1 MSARAPAHG
10 AGALVSCLKEMRKF
24 TGLIGVLAVL
34 LAGCGSNDSE
44 KSAAKPAP
52 VATATPEATAT
63 ATPTPTPEPFEKGH
77 SRAVRRFYG
86 GGEAPVPPWS
96 DVEAEYHQP
105 PRPATGGIGDTI
117 TLTGTNIGIRLRSTV
132 TGLVDP
138 ARATES
144 PGPGKRYVGVQLR
157 LRSTGIAVHD
167 GMLESARL
175 RYGGGA
181 AKPVH
186 GVKAGCSNGFDGTVR
201 IDVGLQARG
210 CLLFELPEDAEPNEL
225 VLALETVPAPAGG
238 RWRLR

>member
-1 MSARAPAHG
+1 
-10 AGALVSCLKEMRKF
+10 MRKF
-24 TGLIGVLAVL
+24 KVLIGVLAVL

-44 KSAAKPAP
+44 KSAAKPAAEATAT
-52 VATATPEATAT
+52 ATATPEATAT
-63 ATPTPTPEPFEKGH
+63 ASPTPTPEPFEKGH

-86 GGEAPVPPWS
+86 GGKAPVPPWS

-117 TLTGTNIGIRLRSTV
+117 TLTGTNIGVRLRTTV

-157 LRSTGIAVHD
+157 LRSTGIAIHD
-167 GMLESARL
+167 SPLESARL
-175 RYGGGA
+175 RYEGGA
-181 AKPVH
+181 AKPVL

-201 IDVGLQARG
+201 IDVGLKARG
-210 CLLFELPEDAEPNEL
+210 CLLFEVPENAEPREF
-225 VLALETVPAPAGG
+225 VLALETVPPPAGG

>member
-1 MSARAPAHG
+1 
-10 AGALVSCLKEMRKF
+10 MRKF
-24 TGLIGVLAVL
+24 TGLIGVIAAVL
-34 LAGCGSNDSE
+34 IAGCGSNDSE
-44 KSAAKPAP
+44 KSAAKSAP
-52 VATATPEATAT
+52 EAAATPEAT

-117 TLTGTNIGIRLRSTV
+117 TLTGTNIGVRLRTTV

-144 PGPGKRYVGVQLR
+144 PRPGMRYVGVQLR

-167 GMLESARL
+167 SPLESARL
-175 RYGGGA
+175 RYAGGA
-181 AKPVH
+181 AKPVL
-186 GVKAGCSNGFDGTVR
+186 GVEAGCSNGFDGTTVR
-201 IDVGLQARG
+201 IDDEGPARG
-210 CLLFELPEDAEPNEL
+210 CVLFEVPEDAEPREF
-225 VLALETVPAPAGG
+225 VLALETVPPAAGG
-238 RWRLR
+238 RWRLD

>member
-1 MSARAPAHG
+1 
-10 AGALVSCLKEMRKF
+10 MRKS

-34 LAGCGSNDSE
+34 IAGCGSNE
-44 KSAAKPAP
+44 AERTAAKPAP
-52 VATATPEATAT
+52 EAAEATPAATA
-63 ATPTPTPEPFEKGH
+63 TPTPEPFEKGH
-77 SRAVRRFYG
+77 SRAVREFYG
-86 GGEAPVPPWS
+86 GGEAPVPPWA

-105 PRPATGGIGDTI
+105 PRPATGGIGETI
-117 TLTGTNIGIRLRSTV
+117 TLTGTNIGVRLRTTV

-167 GMLESARL
+167 SPLESARL
-175 RYGGGA
+175 RYAGGA
-181 AKPVH
+181 ARPVL
-186 GVKAGCSNGFDGTVR
+186 GVTAGCSHGFDGTVR

-210 CLLFELPEDAEPNEL
+210 CLLFELPEDARPREL
-225 VLALETVPAPAGG
+225 ALALETVPAAAGG